1 MSEPSITVTGYTLN
15 SAKLTASQISGIR
28 WAFAIGGI
36 LTIALGV
43 FLLAAPKASLVAV
56 AWIFASYFLIAGV
69 VRISRGIVAKDL
81 GGLWRVLTIVFG
93 VLLVLAGVYIFIDPL
108 VGIGALVFVIGFSWI
123 IEGVASLFDSSPDVS
138 RWITVLYGVISV
150 VAGIFVLA
158 NPVLAA
164 ATLLLVTAFFLIAAG
179 VVEIVQAI
187 TFGKQAKKAGLAA

>member
-1 MSEPSITVTGYTLN
+1 MSEPSIVTTTYILN
-15 SAKLTASQISGIR
+15 SAKLSASQIRGIR

-36 LTIALGV
+36 LTIALGI

-56 AWIFASYFLIAGV
+56 AWIFAIYFLIAGI
-69 VRISRGIVAKDL
+69 VRITRGIVAKDL

-93 VLLVLAGVYIFIDPL
+93 VLLLIAGVYIFIDPL
-108 VGIGALVFVIGFSWI
+108 LGIGALVFVIGISWI
-123 IEGVASLFDSSPDVS
+123 IEGVASLFDASPDVS

-164 ATLLLVTAFFLIAAG
+164 VTLLFVTAFFLIAAG
-179 VVEIVQAI
+179 VVEIVQAV

>member
-1 MSEPSITVTGYTLN
+1 MSEPSIVTTTYILN
-15 SAKLTASQISGIR
+15 SGKLSASQIRGIR

-36 LTIALGV
+36 LTIALGI

-56 AWIFASYFLIAGV
+56 AWIFAIYFLIAGI
-69 VRISRGIVAKDL
+69 VRITRGIVAKDL

-108 VGIGALVFVIGFSWI
+108 LGIGALVFVIGISWI
-123 IEGVASLFDSSPDVS
+123 IEGVASLFDASPDVS

-164 ATLLLVTAFFLIAAG
+164 VTLLFVTAFFLIAAG

-187 TFGKQAKKAGLAA
+187 TFGKQAKKAGLTA

>member
-1 MSEPSITVTGYTLN
+1 MSEPSIVTTTYILN
-15 SAKLTASQISGIR
+15 SAKLSASQIRGIR

-36 LTIALGV
+36 LTIALGI

-56 AWIFASYFLIAGV
+56 AWIFAIYFLIAGI
-69 VRISRGIVAKDL
+69 VRITRGIVAKDL

-93 VLLVLAGVYIFIDPL
+93 VLLLLAGVYIFIDPL
-108 VGIGALVFVIGFSWI
+108 LGIGALVFVIGISWI
-123 IEGVASLFDSSPDVS
+123 IEGVASLFDASPDVS

-164 ATLLLVTAFFLIAAG
+164 VTLLLVTAFFLIAAG